1 MGKAQSKIPPS
12 ELQDLAKHTYFDE
25 HELKKWYTA
34 FSRDCPTG
42 RLNKEQFIE
51 LYKNFYETVDA
62 TKFAEHVFRTFDVN
76 HDNTIDFREFICSLS
91 VTTRGTSDEKL
102 KWAFGIYD
110 IDGNGYITKT
120 EIVSIVQSI
129 QKMVGALDDSNTSE
143 EKLLKVF
150 TMFDTNRDG
159 KLSMEEFLEGAK
171 KDKIFMKMLQSY
183 V

>member
-1 MGKAQSKIPPS
+1 MRISTLFPSKLMGKAQSKIPPS

-76 HDNTIDFREFICSLS
+76 HDNTIGRLTMIFQILS
-91 VTTRGTSDEKL
+91 EPYKL
-102 KWAFGIYD
+102 
-110 IDGNGYITKT
+110 
-120 EIVSIVQSI
+120 
-129 QKMVGALDDSNTSE
+129 
-143 EKLLKVF
+143 
-150 TMFDTNRDG
+150 
-159 KLSMEEFLEGAK
+159 
-171 KDKIFMKMLQSY
+171 
-183 V
+183 